1 MRGRAMRRLI
11 FCSLFA
17 LVLCCPPGR
26 AHGQVF
32 QPSRVSP
39 VYRPPVSPY
48 LNLLRRGSD
57 PAVNYYGI
65 VRPEI
70 EFRSGLQNL
79 QQQVNAVGQQETAQ
93 EQALSALPETGHPVQ
108 FFNYSHYYGQ
118 GFPQGTAGTRGVTR
132 PAAAA
137 PTPGARAPTL
147 GSGGVRPPTH

>member
-1 MRGRAMRRLI
+1 MRRFI

-17 LVLCCPPGR
+17 LAVCCPPER
-26 AHGQVF
+26 AHAQYY
-32 QPSRVSP
+32 QPPRVNP

-70 EFRSGLQNL
+70 EFRSGIQSL
-79 QQQVNAVGQQETAQ
+79 QQQVSTVGQEVTAQ
-93 EQALSALPETGHPVQ
+93 DQQALNALPETGHAVQ

-118 GFPQGTAGTRGVTR
+118 GFNQGTAGARGVTR
-132 PAAAA
+132 ATTTA
-137 PTPGARAPTL
+137 PTPGSRAPAL
-147 GSGGVRPPTH
+147 SSGGVRPPTR

>member
-1 MRGRAMRRLI
+1 MKRFVG
-11 FCSLFA
+11 CSLFA
-17 LVLCCPPGR
+17 LVALIACGPAEQAR
-26 AHGQVF
+26 AQYY
-32 QPSRVSP
+32 QPSRLGP

-79 QQQVNAVGQQETAQ
+79 QQQVSAVDQQVTAQ
-93 EQALSALPETGHPVQ
+93 DQALGALPETGHPVQ

-118 GFPQGTAGTRGVTR
+118 GFNGGTGARGVTR
-132 PAAAA
+132 PTTPA
-137 PTPGARAPTL
+137 PATTGRAPTT
-147 GSGGVRPPTH
+147 SGGVRPPTR